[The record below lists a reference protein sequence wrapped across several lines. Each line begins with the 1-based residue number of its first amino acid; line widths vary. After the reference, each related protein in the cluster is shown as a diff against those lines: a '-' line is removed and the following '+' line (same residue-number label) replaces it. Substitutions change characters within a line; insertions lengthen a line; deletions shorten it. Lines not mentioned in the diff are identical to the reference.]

1 MSGRSKG
8 EWVLTGVLVLVFV
21 AAGGNKLADT
31 ATAIQQFSDHF
42 GLPGWLAVVI
52 GFCEVAGAIG
62 LLIPRFSKLAAAG
75 LAIIMLGAAGSHIRA
90 EDPFFAPLIP
100 LVLLGMLGAF
110 VWLEL
115 RRGRAAAA
123 PAA

>member
-8 EWVLTGVLVLVFV
+8 EWVLTGILVLVFL

-31 ATAIQQFSDHF
+31 ASAIQQFSDHF

-52 GFCEVAGAIG
+52 GLCEVAGAIG

-75 LAIIMLGAAGSHIRA
+75 LSVIMLGAAGSHIRA
-90 EDPFFAPLIP
+90 DDPFFAPLIP
-100 LVLLGMLGAF
+100 IVLLALLGTF
-110 VWLEL
+110 LWMQVRSGGED
-115 RRGRAAAA
+115 AA
-123 PAA
+123 PAG